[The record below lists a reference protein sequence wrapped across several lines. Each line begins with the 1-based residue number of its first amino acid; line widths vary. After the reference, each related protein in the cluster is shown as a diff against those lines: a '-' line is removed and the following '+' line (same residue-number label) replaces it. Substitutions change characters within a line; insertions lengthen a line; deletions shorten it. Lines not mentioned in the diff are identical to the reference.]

1 MQPDPTPPDHSPATQ
16 VHFGPVAFAG
26 ATGTFTLMGAF
37 TALFGPL
44 LITFTQRFHV
54 SLPTA
59 GAALSVYFV
68 GAFVGVL
75 PGWVGLRRLPGRHV
89 LTLALL
95 TIAAG
100 AFAMTLTNDWTLFL
114 LDLFVIGLGFGTL
127 DIGLNTMLARTA
139 LEGRARRLSVG
150 NAGYGI
156 GAVISPLLIIA
167 VHPDNFPALMAAF
180 GVMAIVLATL
190 NRGLH
195 APAARTESLPG
206 EIVRVDGRR
215 AILVTFTIAYALYV
229 GAETAASGW
238 LATQIHH
245 AGYSLSIAIVVTAGF
260 WTGLALGRLLGGPLH
275 RWASERFLVL
285 GGLVLA
291 VVLVLVSSVASLAPY
306 AYPLVGFVIASI
318 FPMGLMWYTTLCPND
333 SDGVSLMIFVMMAGG
348 FLVPALVSVSVSH
361 LGVRSIP
368 FVLAAVLLGDLGCFL
383 SALRF
388 RPVVVTPPPA
398 PS

>member
-1 MQPDPTPPDHSPATQ
+1 
-16 VHFGPVAFAG
+16 
-26 ATGTFTLMGAF
+26 MGAF

-54 SLPTA
+54 SLPAA

-100 AFAMTLTNDWTLFL
+100 SFAMTFTNDWTLFL
-114 LDLFVIGLGFGTL
+114 LDLFVIGLGFGAL

-139 LEGRARRLSVG
+139 HEGRARRLSVG

-167 VHPDNFPALMAAF
+167 VHPDNFPALMVAF
-180 GVMAIVLATL
+180 GVVAIVLATL
-190 NRGLH
+190 NRSLH
-195 APAARTESLPG
+195 APAARTEPLHG
-206 EIVRVDGRR
+206 EVVRVNGRR

-238 LATQIHH
+238 LAAQIHH
-245 AGYSLSIAIVVTAGF
+245 AGYSLSTASVVTAGF

-275 RWASERFLVL
+275 RWASERVLVL

-333 SDGVSLMIFVMMAGG
+333 SDGLSLMIFVMMAGG

-361 LGVRSIP
+361 VGVRSVP

-388 RPVVVTPPPA
+388 RPLVATPLPPP
-398 PS
+398 S

>member
-1 MQPDPTPPDHSPATQ
+1 VTQ
-16 VHFGPVAFAG
+16 VHFGPLAFAG
-26 ATGTFTLMGAF
+26 AAGTFTLMGAF

-44 LITFTQRFHV
+44 LITFSQRFHT
-54 SLPTA
+54 SLPAA

-95 TIAAG
+95 TIALG
-100 AFAMTLTNDWTLFL
+100 AFATTLTSDWTLFL
-114 LDLFVIGLGFGTL
+114 LDLFVIGLGFGAL

-139 LEGRARRLSVG
+139 HEGRARRLSVS

-156 GAVISPLLIIA
+156 GAVISPLLIVA
-167 VHPDNFPALMAAF
+167 VHPDNFRTLVAGF
-180 GVMAIVLATL
+180 GVTAILLSAL

-195 APAARTESLPG
+195 APPARTEPLQS
-206 EIVRVDGRR
+206 EITRLGGRR

-238 LATQIHH
+238 MAAQIQHSGH
-245 AGYSLSIAIVVTAGF
+245 SLSIASVVTAGF

-275 RWASERFLVL
+275 RWASARSLVL

-333 SDGVSLMIFVMMAGG
+333 SDGLSLMIFVMMAGG
-348 FLVPALVSVSVSH
+348 FLVPALVSVSVAH
-361 LGVRSIP
+361 LGVRSVP

-388 RPVVVTPPPA
+388 RPLIVTPPPA
-398 PS
+398 QS